1 MQEAG
6 CYHPCPLCCLCHN
19 VKLMPAEL
27 SVVPCRKLA
36 AYTQIANLLNSDY
49 PAEQGARL
57 CERALACLTALM
69 AGNDSARRQ
78 LQNDVGY
85 DTLGKLVLR
94 QTAASRGPG
103 EAVMKQLLI
112 MILEVSATCP
122 TCIGPS
128 NCCSRQ
134 PHPEAV
140 EPGWSSL

>member
-1 MQEAG
+1 M
-6 CYHPCPLCCLCHN
+6 
-19 VKLMPAEL
+19 
-27 SVVPCRKLA
+27 PCRKLA

-49 PAEQGARL
+49 PADQGPRL

-94 QTAASRGPG
+94 QTAAARGPG

-112 MILEVSATCP
+112 MILEVSAARLACT
-122 TCIGPS
+122 GS
-128 NCCSRQ
+128 SRCCSKQ
-134 PHPEAV
+134 QHPEKV
-140 EPGWSSL
+140 EPGQSASELEAGAHPRECSVVPQFR